1 MALPN
6 THYGAQKIREILS
19 DCKEIFFIG
28 IGGVSMCSLASILL
42 CDGVTVS
49 GSDRAESDRTERL
62 RRAGARIHIGH
73 SAQNVAD
80 ADAVV
85 YTVAISED
93 NPEYVEAKR
102 VGKPLISRS
111 DFLGYLMMRFGARI
125 GISGMNGKSTT
136 TAMCAQ
142 IMSVCKD
149 ATVLCGADMPSL
161 GGGTCRIGESREAL
175 VFEAC
180 EDMDSFLDFNPTV
193 AVILNIGMDH
203 VDYFHSMDQIC
214 DSFCR
219 YADLVGDGGSVVCN
233 ADDAALMDA
242 LRDCKRRKITFGIR
256 NTADFAAKNIQ
267 NRNGKRCFDFYGYG
281 KMICR
286 ISLCQPGEF
295 QVENALAAAT
305 AAFIAGADAQA
316 IERGFSEFRGIRRR
330 MQYKGT
336 LNGAAVYDDYAHHP
350 SAIDVS
356 LRAARELGYD
366 RVLCAYQPH
375 TYSRTA
381 GLFEEFVTAFDGADR
396 VFFTDIYAARE
407 KNESGVSCDQLAE
420 RIGERAISCGDLC
433 RLAETLSAEAGAGDL
448 LLIMGAG
455 DIEKVFS
462 MLPIS
467 VDPSEACQLFT

>member
-6 THYGAQKIREILS
+6 THYGANRIEEMLT
-19 DCKEIFFIG
+19 DAKEIFFIG
-28 IGGVSMCSLASILL
+28 IGGVSMCSLALILL
-42 CDGVTVS
+42 GDGMRVS
-49 GSDRAESDRTERL
+49 GSDRTESVRTERL
-62 RRAGARIHIGH
+62 RDAGAEVFIGH
-73 SAQNVAD
+73 SAGNLKH

-93 NPEYVEAKR
+93 NPEYTEAKR
-102 VGKPLISRS
+102 LGVPLISRS
-111 DFLGYLMMRFGARI
+111 DFLGYLMMRFQTRI

-142 IMSVCKD
+142 ILASCMD

-161 GGGTCRIGESREAL
+161 GGGTCRIGKRRDAL

-180 EDMDSFLDFNPTV
+180 EYMDSFLDFNPTV
-193 AVILNIGMDH
+193 AVILNVGMDH
-203 VDYFHSMDQIC
+203 VDYFRSLDQIYH
-214 DSFCR
+214 SFRR
-219 YADLVGDGGSVVCN
+219 YAESVGENGCVVCN
-233 ADDAALMDA
+233 ADDAPLMSILKDS
-242 LRDCKRRKITFGIR
+242 KVRKITFGIQ
-256 NTADFAAKNIQ
+256 NNADFTAKNLQ
-267 NRNGKRCFDFYGYG
+267 NYKGKRCFDFYGHG
-281 KMICR
+281 QKICR

-305 AAFIAGADAQA
+305 AAYVSGADPLM
-316 IERGFSEFRGIRRR
+316 IERGFSEFCGIRRR
-330 MQYKGT
+330 MEYKGT

-356 LRAARELGYD
+356 LRAARELGYK

-381 GLFEEFVTAFDGADR
+381 GLFDEFTKAFDMADR

-407 KNESGVSCDQLAE
+407 QNESGVSCDQLAE
-420 RIGERAISCGDLC
+420 QIGSRAISCGDL
-433 RLAETLSAEAGAGDL
+433 RGLADAILHEVRDGDL

-455 DIEKVFS
+455 DIECVFS
-462 MLPIS
+462 LLPIS
-467 VDPSEACQLFT
+467 EN